1 MALTATELADIRDST
16 GATVAEY
23 TDAKIQAQYD
33 LALVDAPDTASVF
46 PYTYVYVLRRLWA
59 IRSITVD
66 RFTDHGDR
74 ELRSQALEA
83 VEKLLKYWEKM
94 TGLTGGLSGGLQSG
108 TISLGLDEPE
118 PVSG

>member
-1 MALTATELADIRDST
+1 MALTATELAEIRDTT
-16 GATVAEY
+16 GATLAEY

-33 LALVDAPDTASVF
+33 LALVAAPDTASVF

-83 VEKLLKYWEKM
+83 VEKLLKYWEKI